1 MIAWPPADAC
11 RPSLAGPHATRIL
24 GMMMTYKIAGHHANV
39 GYWRDARRDGMLWAI
54 AGTIRRPNAT
64 FMTISHDPGSYLAS
78 SVAIFAIVCLV
89 SALSSTIPWFESD
102 SDTLDG
108 LGNGASVYARS
119 LVSAI
124 LRNLVF
130 IAAIF
135 WIGGRF
141 GENHKFKDMFPVLSY
156 CLIPV
161 AFHATAYLG
170 MQLLVPPGYM
180 HGGVYLG
187 GGSLDPDPSLSPSYG
202 LDFAG
207 SLGIILIQNAFTAF
221 FMIWAFVLFVKAM
234 KVSHGFETGKT
245 VGVMALAVAATY
257 ALTAVL
263 ATGGHFLLPLSP

>member
-11 RPSLAGPHATRIL
+11 RPSLASPHATRIL
-24 GMMMTYKIAGHHANV
+24 GMMITYKIAGHHANV
-39 GYWRDARRDGMLWAI
+39 GYWRDARRGGMLWAI

-161 AFHATAYLG
+161 AFHAAASLG
-170 MQLLVPPGYM
+170 MQLLVLPGYM

-207 SLGIILIQNAFTAF
+207 SLGIFLIQNAFTAF

-245 VGVMALAVAATY
+245 VGVMALAVVATY